1 MSLANS
7 FAKEYVLCQLD
18 SVDWGTLREAIMTD
32 PRTFNIQEDDLEEL
46 IDKVGHI
53 IESKIIITIK

>member
-1 MSLANS
+1 VGLAES
-7 FAKEYVLCQLD
+7 FAKEYVLSSLNEI
-18 SVDWGTLREAIMTD
+18 DWGTLREVVMTD
-32 PRTFNIQEDDLEEL
+32 PRTFNIQENDLEEL